1 MYFQIDP
8 PGSDYTRVH
17 LDVPNGQLEEIIRAV
32 TTSQP
37 ATVTD
42 EAQPTK
48 IEALLEEAVE
58 LLKSV
63 ALSVTPPVIRLPKNA
78 AFAGRVKSEDL
89 ARGVWSIPADDM
101 RVSFAGTT
109 LADEDACRRVDDVDQ
124 DGPDCEGPEGG
135 ESA

>member
-8 PGSDYTRVH
+8 PGSDFTRVH

-63 ALSVTPPVIRLPKNA
+63 ALSVTPPVIRLPANA
-78 AFAGRVKSEDL
+78 AFAGRVKPEDL
-89 ARGVWSIPADDM
+89 ARGVWSLPADDM
-101 RVSFAGTT
+101 RVSFADTT

>member
-8 PGSDYTRVH
+8 PGSDFTRVH

-37 ATVTD
+37 ATVTG
-42 EAQPTK
+42 EAQHTK

-63 ALSVTPPVIRLPKNA
+63 ALSVMPPVYRFSGNA
-78 AFAGRVKSEDL
+78 RASGRMGPEDL
-89 ARGVWSIPADDM
+89 TRGVWAIPADDM